1 MVKVSMEVRSGT
13 ARFRVTV
20 QAESMQRALGLV
32 AGRYPTRICRV
43 AFPIEVED
51 PTAESLAVRAEPQPE
66 TLAA

>member
-1 MVKVSMEVRSGT
+1 
-13 ARFRVTV
+13 
-20 QAESMQRALGLV
+20 V